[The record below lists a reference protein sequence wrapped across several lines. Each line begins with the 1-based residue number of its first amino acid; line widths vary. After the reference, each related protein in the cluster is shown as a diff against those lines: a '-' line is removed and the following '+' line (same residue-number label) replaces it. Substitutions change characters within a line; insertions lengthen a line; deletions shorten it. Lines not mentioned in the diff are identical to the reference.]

1 MARPT
6 VLEAPAALVGRPVG
20 SRALL
25 EREDVLGYLLL
36 LPTALI
42 MGLFLAYPF
51 VYGMWLS
58 LTSSR
63 IGTPGPF
70 VGLGNYVHLFVED
83 SIFRGTVFNTFN
95 YTIVTTIFKFTIGM
109 AVALALNQRYRGKR
123 FARAAVLLPFIVPT
137 VLSTLA
143 WLWMF
148 DSTYSVFNWALLHT
162 INIQGPQWLADSPWP
177 MTSLMMVNIW
187 RGFPFYAISFL
198 AGMQTVPEE
207 LYEAANIDGA
217 SPWGKFIHVTF
228 PLLLPVTTV
237 VTLLSVILTFA
248 DFQIIYVLTR
258 GGPANQT
265 HVFATYAYQ
274 LGLNSTQIGM
284 GAAISLVMFPFLA
297 VVVFVTLWLLR
308 RGD

>member
-6 VLEAPAALVGRPVG
+6 ALAGP
-20 SRALL
+20 ALL
-25 EREDVLGYLLL
+25 DRPTGRRGLFEREDVLGYALL
-36 LPTALI
+36 LPTFVI

-51 VYGMWLS
+51 VYGLWLS
-58 LTSSR
+58 LTDSR
-63 IGTPGPF
+63 IGTPGSF
-70 VGLGNYVHLFVED
+70 VGLGNYVRLFTRD
-83 SIFRGTVFNTFN
+83 TIFRETVFNTFN
-95 YTIVTTIFKFTIGM
+95 YTIVTTIFKFALGM
-109 AVALALNQRYRGKR
+109 AVALALNLEFRGKR

-148 DSTYSVFNWALLHT
+148 DSTYSVFNWVLQRLFDA
-162 INIQGPQWLADSPWP
+162 QGPQWLADPPWP
-177 MTSLMMVNIW
+177 MASLMIVNVW

-207 LYEAANIDGA
+207 LYEAAAIDGA
-217 SPWGKFIHVTF
+217 GFWRKFVHVTF
-228 PLLLPVTTV
+228 PLIIPVTTV

-248 DFQIIYVLTR
+248 DFQVIYVLTR
-258 GGPANQT
+258 GGPANHT

-274 LGLNSTQIGM
+274 VGLNGTQIGM
-284 GAAISLVMFPFLA
+284 GAAVSLVMFPVLA
-297 VVVFVTLWLLR
+297 VVVFATLWLLR